1 MDPSEREGASRLS
14 AERERGWPRKKP
26 NRRDAGSPRPVE
38 PALSGALGRSPA
50 RFYRDSRR
58 TVGADDLFKWTEH
71 SNLSVYKRDVLRRLH
86 SRRLIEYDESTEA
99 IALSPLGIKEV
110 EENILR
116 K

>member
-1 MDPSEREGASRLS
+1 
-14 AERERGWPRKKP
+14 
-26 NRRDAGSPRPVE
+26 
-38 PALSGALGRSPA
+38 
-50 RFYRDSRR
+50 
-58 TVGADDLFKWTEH
+58 LFKWTEH